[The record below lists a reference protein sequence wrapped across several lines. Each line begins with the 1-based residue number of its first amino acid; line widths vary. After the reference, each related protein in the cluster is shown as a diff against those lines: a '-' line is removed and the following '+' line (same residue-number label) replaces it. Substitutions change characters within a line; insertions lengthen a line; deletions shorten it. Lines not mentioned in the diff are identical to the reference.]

1 MKTRQRT
8 NFVSLE
14 CSRLL
19 TKSGQLILTLLFGAS
34 LFLAWL
40 PSQINWFP
48 VANSEYSLCAMFFPP
63 FQTHKYSPY
72 SPRGINQRQPCQV
85 LCSCMC
91 ISFFFFTYLKMVYFC
106 FSSSNALARLLL
118 HQAPAD
124 GWKATWFTD
133 KSLTQN
139 TKKCL
144 SPTLSLIL
152 VLIWCP
158 LRQRGMFFCGPQ
170 HRNNC

>member
-1 MKTRQRT
+1 MAKNKITWQVDQT
-8 NFVSLE
+8 NISIWKQDREQTLSLWSVLAFSLNRAINSNSIVWGFPIFSLAALSNKLISCGELRIFFV
-14 CSRLL
+14 CH
-19 TKSGQLILTLLFGAS
+19 
-34 LFLAWL
+34 
-40 PSQINWFP
+40 
-48 VANSEYSLCAMFFPP
+48 VFPP

-91 ISFFFFTYLKMVYFC
+91 ISFFFTYLKMVYFC
-106 FSSSNALARLLL
+106 FSSINALARLLL

-124 GWKATWFTD
+124 SWKATWFTD

-152 VLIWCP
+152 L
-158 LRQRGMFFCGPQ
+158 F
-170 HRNNC
+170 